1 MNKNVTRW
9 WIVLGIVVVV
19 YNVLAF
25 ALPFPKTAAFAVS
38 YLFSMMAILAQIY
51 VIRTAFCQGEGV
63 KSKFYGFPIARIG
76 LIYLAAQVVLGFL
89 FMALGLLFPIPLWLP
104 LALYVVLLGAAAVGL
119 VAADAARE
127 EVVRQEVRA
136 VKDVSLMRGLQAAVS
151 ALAGRCE
158 DPALRRGVQDLA
170 ENLRFS
176 DPVSS
181 EALASAEAALSA
193 CVARLQQA
201 VEDRR
206 QEEALALCRE
216 ADRLLADRNQLCR
229 LSKAR

>member
-1 MNKNVTRW
+1 M
-9 WIVLGIVVVV
+9 
-19 YNVLAF
+19 
-25 ALPFPKTAAFAVS
+25 
-38 YLFSMMAILAQIY
+38 
-51 VIRTAFCQGEGV
+51 
-63 KSKFYGFPIARIG
+63 
-76 LIYLAAQVVLGFL
+76 
-89 FMALGLLFPIPLWLP
+89 
-104 LALYVVLLGAAAVGL
+104 
-119 VAADAARE
+119 
-127 EVVRQEVRA
+127 
-136 VKDVSLMRGLQAAVS
+136 KDVSLMRGLQAAVS

-216 ADRLLADRNQLCR
+216 ADRLLADRNQLCK